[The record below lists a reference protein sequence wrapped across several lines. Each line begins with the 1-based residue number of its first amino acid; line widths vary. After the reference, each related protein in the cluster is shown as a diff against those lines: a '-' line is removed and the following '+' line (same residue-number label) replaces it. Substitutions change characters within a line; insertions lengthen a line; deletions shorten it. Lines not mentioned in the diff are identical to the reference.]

1 MGISRV
7 KNASLFFFVRTI
19 FTLPMLP
26 RLGILCVLLTIGA
39 CATERP
45 LRDVT
50 AGTTP
55 AVDDSISHRFRITP
69 NIRAARNII
78 LFVGDGMGV
87 STVTAARI
95 FDGQSRGGTGEE
107 NSLAFETFPHVALIK
122 TYNTNQQVPD
132 SAGTASAM
140 MTGIKTRAGVI
151 SVGPDAPRRDCAG
164 EKGNALTTIGEL
176 AERQGKST
184 GVVTNTRITHATP
197 ASVYAHSSERDFES
211 DGYMTPAERVACTDI
226 ARQLLAFDEGDGLDV
241 MFGGGYG
248 EFVGKEFG
256 GTRYSATENLIT
268 DWVSGDGRRVFIDS
282 KDQLGSLRPEQQ
294 VLGLFAKSHIGYRLN
309 KEPDSSE
316 PTLAAMT
323 TTAIDLLAND
333 NDGYFLM
340 VEGGRI
346 DHGHHIGRAG
356 VALREAQAFSET
368 IAATLAKVDLEETLI
383 LVTADHSH
391 VFTIAGY
398 PTRGNPILGL
408 VTGNDDHGAPAAGP
422 KVARDGQPYSTVSYA
437 NGPGWVQGERGAPDT
452 SPGGRQQS
460 LVPTESTDRDG
471 TVYVSESHGGEDVA
485 LYAIGPWSHLVGGVL
500 EQNAIFH
507 IMKYAYGW

>member
-1 MGISRV
+1 MKITGLV
-7 KNASLFFFVRTI
+7 FLVRTT
-19 FTLPMLP
+19 FTHLSLP
-26 RLGILCVLLTIGA
+26 RLGLLCGLLAISA
-39 CATERP
+39 CATERTT
-45 LRDVT
+45 RDT
-50 AGTTP
+50 AAGDSLT
-55 AVDDSISHRFRITP
+55 VDDSIRHRFH
-69 NIRAARNII
+69 AAPKTGVAKNVI

-95 FDGQSRGGTGEE
+95 FDGQSRGRTGEE
-107 NSLAFETFPHVALIK
+107 NSLAFESFPNVALIK
-122 TYNTNQQVPD
+122 TYNSNQQVPD

-176 AERQGKST
+176 AERHGKST
-184 GVVTNTRITHATP
+184 GVVTTTRITHATP
-197 ASVYAHSSERDFES
+197 ATVYAHSSERDFES
-211 DGYMTPAERVACTDI
+211 DGYMTAAERGACTDI
-226 ARQLLAFDEGDGLDV
+226 ARQLLAFSEGNGLDV
-241 MFGGGYG
+241 VFGGGYG
-248 EFVGKEFG
+248 EFVGAKLG
-256 GTRYSATENLIT
+256 GTRHNAAENLIT
-268 DWVSGDGRRVFIDS
+268 NWLNGDSRRVFIDS
-282 KDQLGSLRPEQQ
+282 KADLDSLRPDQQ
-294 VLGLFAKSHIGYRLN
+294 VLGLFAKSHIGYLLN
-309 KEPDSSE
+309 KKTDSNE

-323 TTAIDLLAND
+323 GKAIDLLAHD
-333 NDGYFLM
+333 DDGYFLL

-368 IAATLAKVDLEETLI
+368 IAATLAKIDLDETLI

-391 VFTIAGY
+391 VFTIGGY

-408 VTGNDDHGAPAAGP
+408 VTGNDDHGAPAAMP
-422 KVARDGQPYSTVSYA
+422 EVAKDGQSYSTVGYA
-437 NGPGWVQGERGAPDT
+437 NGPGWVQGERGMPDT
-452 SPGGRQQS
+452 SPGGMQQS
-460 LVPTESTDRDG
+460 LVPTASADRDG

-485 LYAIGPWSHLVGGVL
+485 LYGIGPWSHLVGGVL